1 MINIATVD
9 QEILD
14 SILGV
19 GGPALL
25 AEMLN
30 LFLSQI
36 EHYRQAV
43 ETALASHDYP
53 TLEADLHAMKST
65 ASSLGFVA
73 LESCLKGFEKAVQ
86 TQTAWHELFG
96 LADDWRKTVVQARE
110 CAEQLLSQQ

>member
-1 MINIATVD
+1 MMNTSTVD
-9 QEILD
+9 QEILA

-19 GGPALL
+19 GGSDLL
-25 AEMLN
+25 AEMLS

-36 EHYRQAV
+36 EHYGQAV
-43 ETALASHDYP
+43 ETGLAKHDYP
-53 TLEADLHAMKST
+53 SLETDLHAMKSA

-86 TQTAWHELFG
+86 TQTAWPELCCM
-96 LADDWRKTVVQARE
+96 AEDWRSSVAQAKD